1 MVSFWISEN
10 VVEEMGCQP
19 ELGGDITAI
28 TFACFLSKASIDGSC
43 LLLL

>member
-1 MVSFWISEN
+1 MVSFLDKRE
-10 VVEEMGCQP
+10 
-19 ELGGDITAI
+19 GGDITAI